1 MNRQV
6 ELVRSL
12 VVSFVT
18 AATLVVPIQAAVT
31 TTALR
36 ETVEYVTKKFSR
48 EAAEEGTDLLTRKVE
63 QLATKHGD
71 DALVAMKNVGP
82 RALRAVDEAG
92 PRGAEAVR
100 AMARFGD
107 DGLEYVAKRP
117 KNLELA
123 AKYGDDA
130 VEAIVKHKEVAE
142 PLITEMGAAGAKAL
156 RAVGPQEG
164 RRLAMMAADPATAAI
179 VRDPKLL
186 DVVARYGDRGMKFV
200 WDHKGALAVGSVLA
214 AFLADPQPFID
225 GTRDLA
231 QVAGETLVNPIVT
244 EAAKSFDWTL
254 LGLAFLTA
262 AALLIVWSSFLRH
275 RLQLRRGPR

>member
-36 ETVEYVTKKFSR
+36 ETVEYVTEKFSR

-200 WDHKGALAVGSVLA
+200 WDHKGALAVGSVLT

>member
-123 AKYGDDA
+123 AKYGDEA

-200 WDHKGALAVGSVLA
+200 WDHKGALAVGSVLT

>member
-6 ELVRSL
+6 ELVCSV
-12 VVSFVT
+12 VVSIVT
-18 AATLVVPIQAAVT
+18 ATILVVPTQAAVT

-48 EAAEEGTDLLTRKVE
+48 EAAEEGSELLTRKVE

-92 PRGAEAVR
+92 PYGAEAVR
-100 AMARFGD
+100 AMARYGD

-142 PLITEMGAAGAKAL
+142 PLITETGAAGAKAL
-156 RAVGPQEG
+156 RAVGTQEG
-164 RRLAMMAADPATAAI
+164 RRLAMMAADPATSAI
-179 VRDPKLL
+179 ARDPKLL

-200 WDHKGALAVGSVLA
+200 WDHKGALAVGSVLT

-231 QVAGETLVNPIVT
+231 QVAGETLVKSIVT

>member
-200 WDHKGALAVGSVLA
+200 WDHKGALAVGSVLT